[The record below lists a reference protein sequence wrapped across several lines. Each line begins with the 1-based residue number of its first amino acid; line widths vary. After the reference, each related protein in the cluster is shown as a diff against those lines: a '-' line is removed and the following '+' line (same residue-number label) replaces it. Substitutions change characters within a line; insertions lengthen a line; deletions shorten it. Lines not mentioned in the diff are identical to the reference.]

1 MEKKYIFG
9 TGVETFAFA
18 YYKYRPASHNLTSEW
33 DYLYNKAHNEYLN
46 FLTTSGIFGLGTHLL
61 IIAIFLIIAIYSLK
75 NNRLVLPKNDVFLVI
90 GLITA
95 YIGIII
101 TNFTGFSVVIIN
113 LYFYLIPAWTFI
125 LLGQIK
131 PAEYYANLNYSKRML
146 KKYQLINGHL
156 F

>member
-1 MEKKYIFG
+1 MM
-9 TGVETFAFA
+9 
-18 YYKYRPASHNLTSEW
+18 
-33 DYLYNKAHNEYLN
+33 
-46 FLTTSGIFGLGTHLL
+46 
-61 IIAIFLIIAIYSLK
+61 
-75 NNRLVLPKNDVFLVI
+75 FLVI